1 MAKHYKNQNKIIQIR
16 SANGK
21 RYQTSKKPAKR
32 STKQSGSRFASS
44 GFSEKTDEVK
54 NSLVSVV
61 AKVKDAVGSKLKT
74 IGKSKDQYRPK
85 YGQAKE
91 PISFDQF
98 NRNDTAAPKDEPKR
112 AYGQSKPVAAGKSK
126 DEPKSAYGQSKPVVA
141 GKSKDEPK
149 SAYGQSKPVAAE
161 KPKNEPKKAYGQ
173 SKFVAAEKPKKE
185 KRQRKKK
192 VNPLALPENLPST
205 EQLETELSRERNQK
219 ANSRLVRNTIFALIT
234 VAATAV
240 LVATLFLPILQ
251 IYGTSMTPTLSE
263 GEIVVSI
270 KGSAVERGDI
280 ISFYYNNKILVKRVI
295 AFEGEYVNID
305 DDGTVLIN
313 NKRIE
318 EPYITEKSF
327 GECDLKLPY
336 QVPAGKIFV
345 LGDHRATSVD
355 SRSSVMGCVAEEQI
369 VGKIVFR
376 VWPLDQ
382 MGEIN

>member
-85 YGQAKE
+85 FGQAKE

-112 AYGQSKPVAAGKSK
+112 AYGQSKPVA
-126 DEPKSAYGQSKPVVA
+126 A

-270 KGSAVERGDI
+270 KGSAFERGDI

>member
-91 PISFDQF
+91 PISFDQY

-126 DEPKSAYGQSKPVVA
+126 DEPKSAYGQSKP
-141 GKSKDEPK
+141 
-149 SAYGQSKPVAAE
+149 
-161 KPKNEPKKAYGQ
+161 
-173 SKFVAAEKPKKE
+173 VAAEKPKKE

-270 KGSAVERGDI
+270 KGSAFERGDI

>member
-126 DEPKSAYGQSKPVVA
+126 DEPKSAYGQSKPV
-141 GKSKDEPK
+141 
-149 SAYGQSKPVAAE
+149 
-161 KPKNEPKKAYGQ
+161 
-173 SKFVAAEKPKKE
+173 AAEKPKKE

-270 KGSAVERGDI
+270 KGSAFERGDI

>member
-126 DEPKSAYGQSKPVVA
+126 DEPKR
-141 GKSKDEPK
+141 
-149 SAYGQSKPVAAE
+149 
-161 KPKNEPKKAYGQ
+161 
-173 SKFVAAEKPKKE
+173 

-270 KGSAVERGDI
+270 KGSAFERGDI

>member
-21 RYQTSKKPAKR
+21 RYQTSKKPAQR

-126 DEPKSAYGQSKPVVA
+126 DEPKSAYGQSKPV
-141 GKSKDEPK
+141 
-149 SAYGQSKPVAAE
+149 
-161 KPKNEPKKAYGQ
+161 
-173 SKFVAAEKPKKE
+173 AAEKPKKK

-270 KGSAVERGDI
+270 KGSAFERGDI

-345 LGDHRATSVD
+345 LGDHRAMSVD

>member
-1 MAKHYKNQNKIIQIR
+1 MAKHYKNQNKIIQIK
-16 SANGK
+16 SASGK
-21 RYQTSKKPAKR
+21 RYQTAKKPAQR
-32 STKQSGSRFASS
+32 SVQKSVKKSGSRFAST
-44 GFSEKTDEVK
+44 GFSEKTEQLK
-54 NSLVSVV
+54 SGIVSAG
-61 AKVKDAVGSKLKT
+61 AKIKGIFESKIKLPGRSKSRYQPKFGST
-74 IGKSKDQYRPK
+74 
-85 YGQAKE
+85 KE
-91 PISFDQF
+91 PIPFE
-98 NRNDTAAPKDEPKR
+98 RIKKAEAAKPQKEHVKELKQEPKQEPQQEP
-112 AYGQSKPVAAGKSK
+112 QSKAFSFGKF
-126 DEPKSAYGQSKPVVA
+126 GQEK
-141 GKSKDEPK
+141 
-149 SAYGQSKPVAAE
+149 
-161 KPKNEPKKAYGQ
+161 KPKEKK
-173 SKFVAAEKPKKE
+173 
-185 KRQRKKK
+185 QRKKK
-192 VNPLALPENLPST
+192 VNPLTLPENLPST
-205 EQLETELSRERNQK
+205 EQLETELKRERNQK
-219 ANSRLVRNTIFALIT
+219 ANGRLVRNTIFALIT

-270 KGSAVERGDI
+270 KGSAFERGDI

-295 AFEGEYVNID
+295 AFEGEYVNIN

-313 NKRIE
+313 NKAIE

-345 LGDHRATSVD
+345 LGDHRDTSVD

-376 VWPLDQ
+376 VWPFDR

>member
-126 DEPKSAYGQSKPVVA
+126 DEPKSAYGQSKP
-141 GKSKDEPK
+141 
-149 SAYGQSKPVAAE
+149 
-161 KPKNEPKKAYGQ
+161 
-173 SKFVAAEKPKKE
+173 VAAEKPKKE

>member
-21 RYQTSKKPAKR
+21 RYQTSKKPAQR

-126 DEPKSAYGQSKPVVA
+126 DEPKSAYGQSKPV
-141 GKSKDEPK
+141 
-149 SAYGQSKPVAAE
+149 
-161 KPKNEPKKAYGQ
+161 
-173 SKFVAAEKPKKE
+173 AAEKPKKE

-270 KGSAVERGDI
+270 KGSAFERGDI

>member
-21 RYQTSKKPAKR
+21 RYQTSKKPAQR

-112 AYGQSKPVAAGKSK
+112 AYGQSKPV
-126 DEPKSAYGQSKPVVA
+126 VA

-149 SAYGQSKPVAAE
+149 SAYGQSKP
-161 KPKNEPKKAYGQ
+161 
-173 SKFVAAEKPKKE
+173 VAAEKPKKE

-270 KGSAVERGDI
+270 KGSAFERGDI

>member
-21 RYQTSKKPAKR
+21 RYQTSKKPAQR

-126 DEPKSAYGQSKPVVA
+126 DEPKSAYGQSKPV
-141 GKSKDEPK
+141 
-149 SAYGQSKPVAAE
+149 
-161 KPKNEPKKAYGQ
+161 
-173 SKFVAAEKPKKE
+173 AAEKPKKE

-270 KGSAVERGDI
+270 KGSAFERGDI

-355 SRSSVMGCVAEEQI
+355 SRRWEKLTEFVSVI
-369 VGKIVFR
+369 SFR
-376 VWPLDQ
+376 GGV
-382 MGEIN
+382 

>member
-21 RYQTSKKPAKR
+21 RYQTSKKPAQR

-112 AYGQSKPVAAGKSK
+112 AYGQSKP
-126 DEPKSAYGQSKPVVA
+126 
-141 GKSKDEPK
+141 
-149 SAYGQSKPVAAE
+149 
-161 KPKNEPKKAYGQ
+161 
-173 SKFVAAEKPKKE
+173 VAAEKPKKE

-270 KGSAVERGDI
+270 KGSAFERGDI

-345 LGDHRATSVD
+345 LGDHRAMSVD

>member
-1 MAKHYKNQNKIIQIR
+1 MAKHYKNQNKIIQIK

-21 RYQTSKKPAKR
+21 RYQTTKKPARK
-32 STKQSGSRFASS
+32 SSKQSGSRFASS
-44 GFSEKTDEVK
+44 GFSEKTDK
-54 NSLVSVV
+54 LKSSFGSVV
-61 AKVKDAVGSKLKT
+61 TKIRSVAASRFKAAD
-74 IGKSKDQYRPK
+74 KSKGQYQPK

-91 PISFDQF
+91 PIPFERFKRDDPAELKSEQKKE
-98 NRNDTAAPKDEPKR
+98 AKLPKT
-112 AYGQSKPVAAGKSK
+112 
-126 DEPKSAYGQSKPVVA
+126 VA
-141 GKSKDEPK
+141 G
-149 SAYGQSKPVAAE
+149 E
-161 KPKNEPKKAYGQ
+161 KPKQEKK
-173 SKFVAAEKPKKE
+173 
-185 KRQRKKK
+185 QRKKK
-192 VNPLALPENLPST
+192 VNPLTLAENLPST

-270 KGSAVERGDI
+270 KGSAFERGDI

-382 MGEIN
+382 MGEIH